1 MPTDPRRESAGAYP
15 APSTELP
22 DCGIR
27 QLLNAPQKQE
37 TRRGREGKVTVPPS
51 VSALTPK
58 KARRARSWNRGQA
71 RKQLRVQKQAEA
83 EARNKKLRSRGE
95 LTPWEKSK
103 AAAKARKA
111 AVAAEAKR
119 GGASG

>member
-1 MPTDPRRESAGAYP
+1 
-15 APSTELP
+15 
-22 DCGIR
+22 
-27 QLLNAPQKQE
+27 
-37 TRRGREGKVTVPPS
+37 VPPS